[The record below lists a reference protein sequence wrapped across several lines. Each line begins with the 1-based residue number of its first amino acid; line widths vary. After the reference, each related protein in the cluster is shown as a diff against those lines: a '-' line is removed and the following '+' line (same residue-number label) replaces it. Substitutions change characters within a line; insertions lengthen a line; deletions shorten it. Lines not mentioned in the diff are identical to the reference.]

1 MEAYAV
7 FFNEPF
13 PLQDPGDGP
22 VRRKR
27 GLELLQGPLD
37 GGHPDL
43 GIGFDLQTLP
53 GGYDEIL
60 LLLARLGRAP
70 PGCAALILEPV
81 GISRLVAFEPFEEPG
96 LRSLQARVNALG
108 RFATYDMPV
117 NGLLADL
124 FFHGYSPFE
133 VLQESIVQDIL
144 CQGKRCPD
152 TKMTLK
158 SKRCLDII
166 GLTMS

>member
-1 MEAYAV
+1 LGAYEV

-22 VRRKR
+22 VRRER

-37 GGHPDL
+37 RGHPGL
-43 GIGFDLQTLP
+43 GIGFGFQTLP

-60 LLLARLGRAP
+60 LFLARLGRAP
-70 PGCAALILEPV
+70 MGCTAQILEPV
-81 GISRLVAFEPFEEPG
+81 GIARLVAFEPFKEPFF
-96 LRSLQARVNALG
+96 RTLQARVSALG

-124 FFHGYSPFE
+124 FFHGYSPFG
-133 VLQESIVQDIL
+133 VLQREYRTGYFPS
-144 CQGKRCPD
+144 G
-152 TKMTLK
+152 
-158 SKRCLDII
+158 
-166 GLTMS
+166 